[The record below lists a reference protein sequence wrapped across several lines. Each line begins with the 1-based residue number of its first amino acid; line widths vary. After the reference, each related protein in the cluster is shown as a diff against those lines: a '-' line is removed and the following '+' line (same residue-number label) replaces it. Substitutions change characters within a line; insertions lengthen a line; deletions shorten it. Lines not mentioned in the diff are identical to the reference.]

1 MGVRAA
7 KQPGEMV
14 VLKAELGPGRIPRA
28 GLFAGVLVLALT
40 ASPIA
45 GGEEAV
51 RSQFKYAG
59 GTENLS
65 EGCEGN
71 LELRPEF
78 MTFAC
83 RGGEA
88 SVPYSSI
95 TLMQYRSGISW
106 RVRHLKVPWKVRPV
120 IFPQVVG
127 GKNNRYFTVVYR
139 QESHPRVL
147 ILRVHPDAM
156 RPYLAELDLRS
167 QKRVEVQS
175 YEEY

>member
-1 MGVRAA
+1 MGVW
-7 KQPGEMV
+7 V
-14 VLKAELGPGRIPRA
+14 VKRSWEIVVQKAELSPGRLQRA
-28 GLFAGVLVLALT
+28 GLLAGVLLLALT
-40 ASPIA
+40 ASPLA

-59 GTENLS
+59 GTESLS

-71 LELRPEF
+71 LELRPES

-83 RGGEA
+83 RGGEV

-95 TLMQYRSGISW
+95 TLMQYRSEVSR
-106 RVRHLKVPWKVRPV
+106 RVLQLKLPWKIRP
-120 IFPQVVG
+120 IISRQLVG
-127 GKNNRYFTVVYR
+127 GKKNRYFTVVYR
-139 QESHPRVL
+139 LESHPRVL
-147 ILRVHPDAM
+147 ILRVQPDAM
-156 RPYLAELDLRS
+156 RPYLAELDLRT

>member
-1 MGVRAA
+1 
-7 KQPGEMV
+7 MV
-14 VLKAELGPGRIPRA
+14 VPETEISPRQLRKA
-28 GLFAGVLVLALT
+28 GLLAGVLALALT
-40 ASPIA
+40 ATPLS
-45 GGEEAV
+45 GREEAI

-59 GTENLS
+59 GTESVS

-78 MTFAC
+78 MTFTC
-83 RGGEA
+83 RGGEI

-95 TLMQYRSGISW
+95 TLMQYRSGIS
-106 RVRHLKVPWKVRPV
+106 RRIRHLKVPWKVRPT

-127 GKNNRYFTVVYR
+127 GKKNRYFTVVYR
-139 QESHPRVL
+139 LESHPRVL

-167 QKRVEVQS
+167 QRRVEVQS
-175 YEEY
+175 YEDY